1 MTIILWPWMNSM
13 NEWPPTF
20 DRGCNATFTAV
31 RLDHVNVMVVL
42 TWPWGATWK
51 GHCITWTDCFTLSE
65 LCPCGLPG
73 QHQFFQLW
81 CDNISAAWTHTFYT
95 RFWVL
100 SNSLVFS
107 SIGIINFIF
116 WLVTESNWIMVHS
129 SHAYLCVLHASV
141 CAISTTWLW
150 KYNFAIFCQ

>member
-1 MTIILWPWMNSM
+1 MNGLLRLI
-13 NEWPPTF
+13 EV
-20 DRGCNATFTAV
+20 ATRHSQLLGLITSTSWLYSLGREV
-31 RLDHVNVMVVL
+31 QREKVTVLQERTVSHCQSCVPVVCLDS
-42 TWPWGATWK
+42 
-51 GHCITWTDCFTLSE
+51 ISFSS
-65 LCPCGLPG
+65 
-73 QHQFFQLW
+73 
-81 CDNISAAWTHTFYT
+81 CDVTTSLLLEHTRFT

-116 WLVTESNWIMVHS
+116 WLFTESNWITVHS

-141 CAISTTWLW
+141 CAICTTWLW